1 MQALTEAQLVPA
13 TRAASKW
20 YNDASLVDGL
30 PFPYR
35 AYSAYSRVAGSA
47 RGRSVRGGSLLLRI
61 LRRASGYFGFPT
73 VVPLRV
79 SAETTLVVDFAD
91 ERILEVIHEI
101 RGENPEC
108 RALSRALSA
117 GDSFIDVGANYGSLS
132 ILAARAVGVSGMVI
146 AVEPQQRLAGLL
158 SQSVRLSGIDNC
170 LVRAVACG
178 ATHGYSELLVPDHDS
193 GRAGLFPAF
202 SGRLPHSSVRVPVV
216 TLDALASDAQLPG
229 RLVVKIDVEGNE
241 MAVLDGAVGL
251 ISSRKPTLMIEL
263 NPWSAAA
270 AGGTVSDLLSRVESF
285 GYSSYATPES
295 YPEPVDRA
303 SIDLRRQSN
312 IIVTP

>member
-1 MQALTEAQLVPA
+1 MQALTEPQPVPA
-13 TRAASKW
+13 TPAASKW
-20 YNDASLVDGL
+20 YNDANLVDGL

-35 AYSAYSRVAGSA
+35 AYCAYSRVAGSA
-47 RGRSVRGGSLLLRI
+47 QGRDVRGGSLLLRI

-73 VVPLRV
+73 IVPLRV

-91 ERILEVIHEI
+91 DRILEVIHEI

-108 RALSRALSA
+108 RAISRALGA

-132 ILAARAVGVSGMVI
+132 ILAARAVGTSGTVI
-146 AVEPQQRLAGLL
+146 AVEPQERLAGLL
-158 SQSVRLSGIDNC
+158 SQSIRLSGIDNC
-170 LVRAVACG
+170 VVRAVACG
-178 ATHGYSELLVPDHDS
+178 AKEGYAELLIPDHDS

-202 SGRLPHSSVRVPVV
+202 SGRLSHSSVRVPVV
-216 TLDALASDAQLPG
+216 ALDALVSETPLRGQ
-229 RLVVKIDVEGNE
+229 LVVKIDVEGNE
-241 MAVLDGAVGL
+241 IAVLDGACGL

-270 AGGTVSDLLSRVESF
+270 AGRTVSDLLSRVESF
-285 GYSSYATPES
+285 GYSAFATPES
-295 YPEPVDRA
+295 YPEPVDKA